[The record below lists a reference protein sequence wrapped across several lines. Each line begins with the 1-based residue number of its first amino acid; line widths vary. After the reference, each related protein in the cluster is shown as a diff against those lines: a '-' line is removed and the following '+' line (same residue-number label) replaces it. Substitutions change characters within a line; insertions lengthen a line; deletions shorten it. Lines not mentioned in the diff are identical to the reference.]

1 MTWDIIWQHPR
12 LLHHLSI
19 NHWNPSWHGTS
30 YDNIKGPY
38 IISQLIRSQPRGP
51 RTTNTTNSSD
61 SQPMGPRKNKHRIAP
76 AKKNC
81 SKASF
86 SCLSDNLQK
95 ALVATCPCS
104 SIERSS
110 SYPPLLPGTA
120 AQWCS
125 AKIQMCTPRTSWY
138 RSPFLQ
144 HVAISA
150 FRKLFCPKRSKNS
163 PCHLMKC
170 GKRKIQIMLSK

>member
-1 MTWDIIWQHPR
+1 MTWDIIWQHQR
-12 LLHHLSI
+12 TLHHLSI
-19 NHWNPSWHGTS
+19 NQIATQGAAHNKHYQFIRLATHGAAQ
-30 YDNIKGPY
+30 K
-38 IISQLIRSQPRGP
+38 
-51 RTTNTTNSSD
+51 TNTASHL
-61 SQPMGPRKNKHRIAP
+61 PRKTA
-76 AKKNC
+76 AKRR
-81 SKASF
+81 F

-150 FRKLFCPKRSKNS
+150 FRKLFCPKRSKEF
-163 PCHLMKC
+163 CHVIWWNVEKE
-170 GKRKIQIMLSK
+170 KIQIMLSK